1 MDYLLAALLVLGPLI
16 FVHELA
22 HFLIARAGGIR
33 VERFSLGFP
42 PKMIGKKIGDTEY
55 CISWIPFGG
64 YVKVAGMSD
73 VGKADERGEPWEF
86 GSKSIPVRMAVIAAG
101 SIMNFIFAFIIIF
114 GLLYV
119 LGEPMYPARV
129 GEVEP
134 GSPIA
139 VAGVEPGDRIVAVAG
154 QPVKTWRDIEAAL
167 EDVGPGVRTLTTLRG
182 DLTRIVSLHLEEPV
196 KESGLGALPFVPAK
210 VGSIQ
215 KGRPAEKAGLQ
226 QGDRIVA
233 VDGEPVEQW
242 SEFREKIRAH
252 PGHTVRLEGLREG
265 RPFTTDVVVEA
276 MSLLDLGAQEIA
288 LTELIEEVLVD
299 VQRDTVGARTA
310 VIGTYG
316 TDVPT
321 AIGDRNSLKEA
332 LSTLVRKIRE
342 GLPEGDRLMLRT
354 HAVPIDSAHTR
365 PQIAI
370 SWRSGGGHLPE
381 DKETHSAR
389 RIVEEHN
396 GTIAEEEGSLT
407 IDLQRTYGQIGI
419 TVALDRTPLGFLG
432 ALGRGVRYTAWT
444 TVTLARI
451 VKGLVSGEI
460 SRRTIGG
467 PILMVQLAGE
477 SVRSG
482 WEEFFGFMAA
492 LSINLGFLNLLPIPA
507 LDGGHLL
514 LLIVEAIR
522 RRPLSVRQKEMV
534 QRVGVVFL
542 ILVMGYVMFND
553 LARLGARFLR

>member
-22 HFLIARAGGIR
+22 HFLVARAGGIR

-73 VGKADERGEPWEF
+73 IGKPDVQGESWEF
-86 GSKSIPVRMAVIAAG
+86 GAKPIPVRMAVVVAG
-101 SIMNFIFAFIIIF
+101 SIMNFVFAFIIIF
-114 GLLYV
+114 GLLYT
-119 LGEPMYPARV
+119 LGEPVYPARI

-134 GSPIA
+134 GSPMA
-139 VAGVEPGDRIVAVAG
+139 VAGVEPGDRILAVAG
-154 QPVKTWRDIEAAL
+154 QPVKTWRDITAAFEEA
-167 EDVGPGVRTLTTLRG
+167 GPGLLTLRTLRG
-182 DLTRIVSLHLEEPV
+182 DLTRTVSLRLEKPE
-196 KESGLGALPFVPAK
+196 ESGLGVLPFVPAR
-210 VGSIQ
+210 VGSVQ
-215 KGRPAEKAGLQ
+215 KGRPAEKAGLLK
-226 QGDRIVA
+226 GDRIVA
-233 VDGEPVEQW
+233 VDGEPVDQW
-242 SEFREKIRAH
+242 NEFREKIRSR

-265 RPFTTDVVVEA
+265 RPFTADVTVEA
-276 MSLLDLGAQEIA
+276 MSLLDLGAQEIR
-288 LTELIEEVLVD
+288 LTELVEEVLVD
-299 VQRDTVGARTA
+299 VQKDTVGSRIAATG
-310 VIGTYG
+310 VYG
-316 TDVPT
+316 PEVPT
-321 AIGDRNSLKEA
+321 AIGDRNTLKGA

-342 GLPEGDRLMLRT
+342 GLPDGDQLTLRT
-354 HAVPIDSAHTR
+354 QAVRLDSANALPR
-365 PQIAI
+365 IAI
-370 SWRSGGGHLPE
+370 AWRSEGGHLPE
-381 DKETHSAR
+381 DKETRSAR

-396 GTIAEEEGSLT
+396 GTIVEESGSLT
-407 IDLQRTYGQIGI
+407 IDLRRTYGQIGI

-432 ALGRGVRYTAWT
+432 ALDRGVRYTAWT
-444 TVTLARI
+444 TATLARI
-451 VKGLVSGEI
+451 IKGLVSGEI

-522 RRPLSVRQKEMV
+522 RRPLSMKQKEVV
-534 QRVGVVFL
+534 QRIGVVFL
-542 ILVMGYVMFND
+542 ILVMAYVMFND